1 MQWLTPLTA
10 VYAAAAAVPLL
21 LLLYFLKL
29 KRAERLVSCTLLWK
43 RAVQD
48 LQVNAPFQKIR
59 RNILLLLQ
67 LLMLFA
73 ILASLGRPVLSLM
86 AGPGRRHVLLID
98 RSASMTAADID
109 DGSSTRLEAAK
120 RQARIFIESLRG
132 SEFFSLTTRADQ
144 AMVVA
149 FDKGAKVMCNFTS
162 DKGQLLAAIDA
173 ITPSHKSSSLSEA
186 VAIAQAFAQ
195 SGGEEA
201 NNRSAEQ
208 KAQLILFSDGRI
220 HDTDQVAV
228 AAGGLVFNCIGQSGD
243 NVAVTAMQAR
253 RSYENPEEVNVFAT
267 VSNYGDEPVTTDVQ
281 MSLDGDVRAVRS
293 VTIPPGGAAGGDS
306 NQPGR
311 VAVNFSLTYAE
322 AGLLEVRQLK
332 TDTLSCD
339 DAAWAVL
346 PQPKR
351 LSVLLVTAGNM
362 ILESALKAA
371 PLAHLEICPPEQFAE
386 VEQLFDVIVLDDFA
400 PVQLPRCRYL
410 VFGKPPADIDVKIE
424 GLVQNQV
431 MVDWQTRHPALRYA
445 NLANLFAAECYEMNL
460 PRDADVLAEFNDTA
474 AIAALRRAGSV
485 FLLVGFDV
493 LKTNWPFEP
502 SFVLFCYNAL
512 AFMGVEFGVGQNNLQ
527 AGEPIVLDGL
537 GPEATAQ
544 INGPDIS
551 GAKIQTT
558 PAGSLRVPYTDKVG
572 VYNIALADQPP
583 RLFAV
588 NLLDSAESD
597 IEPVRE
603 IRMSGG
609 QVHIQA
615 GSVAR
620 ANLPLWPY
628 LVGSALLLACLE
640 WLVYNSK
647 VRI

>member
-10 VYAAAAAVPLL
+10 VYAAAATVPLL

-29 KRAERLVSCTLLWK
+29 KRTEKPVSCTLLWK

-73 ILASLGRPVLSLM
+73 ILAALGKPVLSLT
-86 AGPGRRHVLLID
+86 AGRGRRYVLLID
-98 RSASMTAADID
+98 RSASMTATDADE
-109 DGSSTRLEAAK
+109 GSSTRLEAAK
-120 RQARIFIESLRG
+120 KQARTFVESLRG
-132 SEFFSLTTRADQ
+132 SEFFSLATSADQ
-144 AMVVA
+144 VMVIA
-149 FDKGAKVMCNFTS
+149 FDSRAKVMCNFTS
-162 DKGQLLAAIDA
+162 DKHQLLAAVDA
-173 ITPSHKSSSLSEA
+173 ITPSHNRSSLSEA
-186 VAIAQAFAQ
+186 VAVAQAFAQ

-201 NNRSAEQ
+201 NNRSAEE
-208 KAQLILFSDGRI
+208 KAKLILFSDGKIR
-220 HDTDQVAV
+220 DAEQVAV
-228 AAGGLVFNCIGQSGD
+228 AAGELVFNCIGHSGD

-267 VSNYGDEPVTTDVQ
+267 VSNYGDRSATTEVQ
-281 MSLDGDVRAVRS
+281 MSLNGDVRAVKS
-293 VTIPPGGAAGGDS
+293 VTLPPRGAGGGDS

-332 TDTLSCD
+332 ADTLSCD

-351 LSVLLVTAGNM
+351 LAVLLVTAGNM
-362 ILESALKAA
+362 VLESALRAA
-371 PLAHLEICPPEQFAE
+371 PLARLEICSPKQFSE
-386 VEQLFDVIVLDDFA
+386 VKEPFDVIVLDNFA
-400 PVQLPRCRYL
+400 PAELPRCRYL
-410 VFGKPPADIDVKIE
+410 VFGRPPEGTDVRIE
-424 GLVQNQV
+424 GVVQNQV
-431 MVDWQTRHPALRYA
+431 MVDWRTRHPVLRYA
-445 NLANLFAAECYEMNL
+445 NLANLFAAECYKMNL
-460 PRDADVLAEFNDTA
+460 PRDADVLAEFNETA
-474 AIAALRRAGSV
+474 AIAVLRRAGSV

-512 AFMGVEFGVGQNNLQ
+512 SFMGTEFGDAPDGLQ
-527 AGEPIVLDGL
+527 AGEPIVLEGL
-537 GPEATAQ
+537 SPKTPVRVD
-544 INGPDIS
+544 GPDMS
-551 GAKIQTT
+551 GIEMETT
-558 PAGSLRVPYTDKVG
+558 AAGSLRIANTDKVG
-572 VYNIALADQPP
+572 VYSIGLANRPP

-609 QVHIQA
+609 QVEIQA
-615 GSVAR
+615 GAVGR
-620 ANLPLWPY
+620 ANLAIWPY
-628 LVGSALLLACLE
+628 LVGAALVLACLE